1 MLIRD
6 ERPSDIL
13 AISCLL
19 QRAFK
24 DVTHSQ
30 NTEHKIVNALR
41 DAGALAYSLVAI
53 KNDLV
58 VGYVALSKVEL
69 SSGDEGWYGL
79 GPVAVDPQ
87 FQAQGIGAALIEMAL
102 SKLKQHGAAGCV
114 LLGEPDYY
122 SRFGFKAV
130 AQLSLADVPAEY
142 FQILNLA
149 SSPSTAHIP
158 TAQVFYH
165 PAFYIE

>member
-1 MLIRD
+1 MVIRD
-6 ERPSDIL
+6 ELPSDISS
-13 AISCLL
+13 ISGLL
-19 QRAFK
+19 QRAFNG
-24 DVTHSQ
+24 VAHSQ
-30 NTEHKIVNALR
+30 NTEHEIVNALR
-41 DAGALAYSLVAI
+41 DAGALAFSLVAI
-53 KNDLV
+53 QNDML

-102 SKLKQHGAAGCV
+102 SKLKQHDAAGCV

-130 AQLSLADVPAEY
+130 AQLFLADVPAEY

-158 TAQVFYH
+158 TVQVFYH